1 MLKIKHAKNGIS
13 IEKESKFSSIT
24 RKIKKFFKNIFSKNG
39 NKFSYKETIL
49 LMIISFFFGAI
60 IVGILTGN
68 KTYSGYSKSFDEF
81 LDTYQDIIENYY
93 QEVDNDKLIENG
105 IKGMISYLGD
115 PYSTY
120 MNTTDAE
127 DFNTTVEGTYQGIGC
142 EVMMNTDGSVTIGE
156 VFEGGAKDAGL
167 KTGDTIIK
175 INGEY
180 ITGLTLDELVS
191 QVKGKAG
198 TTVKITYKRN
208 DTEKTV
214 KVTRKVIEMTSVES
228 KIIEQNGKNIGYI
241 SVSSFSSNT
250 GTQFKNN
257 LEDIEKKEI
266 DSLIIDLRGNSG
278 GYLTVCTDMISMFTK
293 KNTIIYQ
300 LSTKGKIE
308 KAKDK
313 TSEHRDYPIVI
324 LVNSASASA
333 SEVFTAAL
341 QQNYGATVI
350 GTTTYGKGKVQKAYS
365 LQSGAVVKYTF
376 QEWLT
381 PKGYSI
387 DGVGITPDIVI
398 NYISSESQDEYDN
411 QLQKA
416 ISIIKEK

>member
-1 MLKIKHAKNGIS
+1 MSAIKNKIKDI
-13 IEKESKFSSIT
+13 FSSI
-24 RKIKKFFKNIFSKNG
+24 KKYFKNIFSKNN
-39 NKFSYKETIL
+39 NKFTYKETIL
-49 LMIISFFFGAI
+49 LMLISFFFGAI
-60 IVGILTGN
+60 IIGILTGN

-81 LDTYQDIIENYY
+81 IDTYQDIIDNYY
-93 QEVDNDKLIENG
+93 QEVDNEKLIENG

-120 MNTTDAE
+120 MNTEDAD
-127 DFNTTVEGTYQGIGC
+127 DFNTTVEGRYQGIGC
-142 EVMMNTDGSVTIGE
+142 EVMMNTDGTVSIGE
-156 VFEGGAKDAGL
+156 VFLGGAKDAGL
-167 KTGDTIIK
+167 KTGDIITK
-175 INGEY
+175 VNGEE

-191 QVKGKAG
+191 KVKGKAG
-198 TTVKITYKRN
+198 TSVKITYKR
-208 DTEKTV
+208 DDKEKTV
-214 KVTRKVIEMTSVES
+214 KVTRKVIEMISVES
-228 KIIEQNGKNIGYI
+228 KTIEQEGKNIGYI
-241 SVSSFSSNT
+241 SVTSFSSNT
-250 GTQFKNN
+250 GDQFKNN
-257 LEDIEKKEI
+257 LEELEKKGI
-266 DSLIIDLRGNSG
+266 DSLIVDLRGNSG

-313 TSEHRDYPIVI
+313 TAEFRKYPIVV

-365 LQSGAVVKYTF
+365 LQSGATVKYTF

-381 PKGYSI
+381 PKGFSI
-387 DGVGITPDIVI
+387 DGVGITPDIVV
-398 NYISSESQDEYDN
+398 NYIVNESNEEYDN
-411 QLQKA
+411 QLMKA
-416 ISIIKEK
+416 ISFLKEK